1 VRGALTLSLLGFLLF
16 ASCGYVGPV
25 LPPSPQLPNAVTGLV
40 AIQRGGDI
48 LIAFQTPPRTTDSL
62 PVKSLSSIDLRVGPE
77 VPPSPFDFNRWAASA
92 RQYPVPAPS
101 LGDPHDPQP
110 AAVSTTIP
118 ASDWEGRRVVVA
130 VRTAVK
136 KGEDHYS
143 AWSNRIT
150 LNVITPLSPPVITAE
165 ATAKG
170 VLLHWPAAAGV
181 KYRVSRQ
188 GPTETAPAEVGI
200 AEQGSY
206 LDASS
211 QFDIKYTY
219 TVVALRETAESL
231 ASEPVSITP
240 IDKFAPSV
248 PAGLTALVGPGSIEL
263 SWQRSPES
271 DLAGYYV
278 YRSVNNSPLQ
288 RLGSMT
294 NLPLYSDHAV
304 EAGKAYR
311 YQVSAVDKKNNE
323 SDKSPPAEATF

>member
-1 VRGALTLSLLGFLLF
+1 VRGALTLSLLGFLFL

-25 LPPSPQLPNAVTGLV
+25 LPPSPQLPNAVTGLI
-40 AIQRGGDI
+40 AIQRGSDI

-62 PVKSLSSIDLRVGPE
+62 PVKDLASIDLRIGPE
-77 VPPSPFDFNRWAASA
+77 VPPLPFDYNRWAASA
-92 RQYPVPAPS
+92 KQYPVPAPS

-110 AAVSTTIP
+110 AAVSKTIP
-118 ASDWEGRRVVVA
+118 AFDWEGRRVVVA

-143 AWSNRIT
+143 AWSNRVT
-150 LNVITPLSPPVITAE
+150 LNVITPLPPPVVTAE

-188 GPTETAPAEVGI
+188 GPAEAAPAELGI

-206 LDASS
+206 LDAAA

-219 TVVALRETAESL
+219 TVVALQETAESL
-231 ASEPVSITP
+231 PSEPAAITP
-240 IDKFAPSV
+240 KDTFAPSV
-248 PAGLTALVGPGSIEL
+248 PTGLTALVGPGSIEL

-278 YRSVNNSPLQ
+278 YRSINNSPLE
-288 RLGSMT
+288 RLGPMT

-304 EAGKAYR
+304 ETGKVYR

-323 SDKSPPAEATF
+323 SDKSAAAEATF

>member
-25 LPPSPQLPNAVTGLV
+25 LPPSPQLPNAVTGLI

-62 PVKSLSSIDLRVGPE
+62 PVKSLSSVDLRIGPE
-77 VPPSPFDFNRWAASA
+77 VPPSPFDFDRWAASA
-92 RQYPVPAPS
+92 RQYPVPVPS
-101 LGDPHDPQP
+101 LGDPNDPQ
-110 AAVSTTIP
+110 AAPVSTTIP

-143 AWSNRIT
+143 AWSNRVT
-150 LNVITPLSPPVITAE
+150 LNVITPLSPPVVTAE
-165 ATAKG
+165 PTAKG
-170 VLLHWPAAAGV
+170 VLLHWQAAAGV

-188 GPTETAPAEVGI
+188 GPAETAPVEVGI
-200 AEQGSY
+200 AEHDSY
-206 LDASS
+206 LDAGA

-219 TVVALRETAESL
+219 TVVALQETAESL
-231 ASEPVSITP
+231 PSEPASIIPKDT
-240 IDKFAPSV
+240 FAPSV
-248 PAGLTALVGPGSIEL
+248 PSGLTALVGPGSIEL
-263 SWQRSPES
+263 AWQRSPES

-278 YRSVNNSPLQ
+278 YRSVNNSPLE
-288 RLGSMT
+288 RVGSMT

-304 EAGKAYR
+304 EAGKVYG
-311 YQVSAVDKKNNE
+311 YQVSSVDKKNNE
-323 SDKSPPAEATF
+323 SDKCPAAEATF